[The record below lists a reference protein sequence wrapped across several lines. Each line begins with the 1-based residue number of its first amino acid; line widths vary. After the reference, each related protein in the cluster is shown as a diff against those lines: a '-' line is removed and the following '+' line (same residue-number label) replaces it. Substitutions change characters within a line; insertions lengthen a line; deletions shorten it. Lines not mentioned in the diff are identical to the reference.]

1 MTETFEAS
9 AKTNRKPTLLEQSGG
24 LSGLVYAGLPSVTFT
39 MGNSAFGLVGA
50 IWISMATAAAIA
62 AWRWLRNQALQPAVS
77 GVLGVAVSAAIA
89 VQVGSAKGFFLMGI
103 WTSLIA
109 AVVFA
114 MSVVIGWP
122 LVGVIWHGLTG
133 GGQRWREGKP
143 SRSAFAWATL
153 ALSAVFA
160 SRFVVQQWLYTQDS
174 VGWLA
179 TARIVMGYPLL
190 GAALL
195 VVIWA
200 VRRSQRRISPHEPAT
215 GATDPGR

>member
-1 MTETFEAS
+1 
-9 AKTNRKPTLLEQSGG
+9 
-24 LSGLVYAGLPSVTFT
+24 
-39 MGNSAFGLVGA
+39 MGNSAFGLADA

-89 VQVGSAKGFFLMGI
+89 VQVDSAKGFFLMGI

-114 MSVVIGWP
+114 VSVVIGWP

-133 GGQRWREGKP
+133 GGQRWQQDKP
-143 SRSAFAWATL
+143 TRSAFTLATL
-153 ALSAVFA
+153 ALTVVFA

-174 VGWLA
+174 VGWLV
-179 TARIVMGYPLL
+179 TARIVMGYPLS
-190 GAALL
+190 GATLL

-215 GATDPGR
+215 AANDPGR